1 MAAQSQTVIAAEA
14 AEPYA
19 PPVPWSLQDTGL
31 TRGLLEHLIFNILY
45 TRGEVSGRTVADT
58 MGLSFSVIEPIMQE
72 LKIRQFLE
80 VKRSMGYGL
89 ISSDFALSDG
99 GRKRAR
105 EFADVHQYAGP
116 APVPLSQYAKAVE
129 AQRLRR
135 GWLRRDALSKA
146 YKHMVVSPTVLDQ
159 IGPAVNAGKA
169 FLVYGKPGNGKTYLA
184 EALMNLEASPIFVPH
199 TIEFNGT
206 IIQVFNPLNHQPVE
220 GKNDAAS
227 LFSLQRPFDSRWIC
241 CRRPFITTGGELSS
255 EMLELAFNGA
265 SRIYDAPCHLKANNG
280 IYLID
285 DFGRQKITPAE
296 LLNRWIVPMES
307 HMDHI
312 NLPTGGKLSVPFE
325 AFLIFSTNLNPDS
338 LGDEA
343 FLRRI
348 QYKMFVQN
356 PDRTEF
362 VEIFNRV
369 CVQNKLDCPIELLD
383 DFITRHYGRTGMSFR
398 RCHPRDVISHAIDF
412 INFRERPYELTP
424 EVLDHAFNSCFISA
438 PGDTEPAAPRG
449 SDNLSTPG
457 VAS

>member
-1 MAAQSQTVIAAEA
+1 MAAQTQTAIAEDS
-14 AEPYA
+14 EPYA
-19 PPVPWSLQDTGL
+19 PPVPWNLRDTGL
-31 TRGLLEHLIFNILY
+31 SRGLVEHLIFNILY
-45 TRGEVSGRTVADT
+45 VRGEISGRTVADT
-58 MGLSFSVIEPIMQE
+58 MGLSFSVIEPIMHE

-89 ISSDFALSDG
+89 ISSDFALSEA

-105 EFADVHQYAGP
+105 EFADMHQYAGP
-116 APVPLSQYAKAVE
+116 APVPLSQYAAGVE

-135 GWLRRDALSKA
+135 GWLRRDALASA
-146 YKHMVVSPTVLDQ
+146 YKHMVVSPFVLDQ

-184 EALMNLEASPIFVPH
+184 EALMNLESTPIFVPH

-206 IIQVFNPLNHQPVE
+206 IIQVFNPLNHQPVDGTDE
-220 GKNDAAS
+220 AS
-227 LFSLQRPFDSRWIC
+227 ALFNLQRPYDSRWIR
-241 CRRPFITTGGELSS
+241 CRRPFITTGGELSV
-255 EMLELAFNGA
+255 EMLELAFNAA

-312 NLPTGGKLSVPFE
+312 NLPTGGKMSVPFE
-325 AFLIFSTNLNPDS
+325 AFLIFSTNLNPDN

-356 PDRTEF
+356 PDRQEF
-362 VEIFNRV
+362 VEIFHRV
-369 CVQNKLDCPIELLD
+369 CEQNHLECPRELLD
-383 DFITRHYGRTGMSFR
+383 DFINRHYVKTGMRFR

-412 INFRERPYELTP
+412 INFRERPYELTQD
-424 EVLDHAFNSCFISA
+424 VLDHSFGSCFISDPA
-438 PGDTEPAAPRG
+438 DDEPAPHRG
-449 SDNLSTPG
+449 SEGLSALRA
-457 VAS
+457 AS